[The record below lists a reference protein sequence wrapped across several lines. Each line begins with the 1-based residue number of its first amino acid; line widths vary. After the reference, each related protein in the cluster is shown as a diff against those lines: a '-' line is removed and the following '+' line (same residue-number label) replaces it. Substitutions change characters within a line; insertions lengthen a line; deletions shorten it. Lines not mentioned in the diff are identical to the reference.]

1 MRGGNLATR
10 PGGPEPTCTGV
21 VTLRACDAV
30 ILTVGHSNH
39 AEGEFLELLRGAGVT
54 ALADVRVS
62 PRSRYE
68 HFNRGPLAGSLEAAG
83 VHYVHLGEQLGGRR
97 EPRPDSPNGAW
108 EEDAFR
114 GYADHMASGEFNSG
128 IERLE
133 ELAAGGCVAAMC
145 AEGDWRQCHRRLI
158 SDALAVRGHHV
169 LHLGPDG
176 ALAEHELTESAVID
190 GGRITYPAVQTSLDL

>member
-1 MRGGNLATR
+1 L
-10 PGGPEPTCTGV
+10 
-21 VTLRACDAV
+21 

-39 AEGEFLELLRGAGVT
+39 AEREFLGLLRGAGVS

-83 VHYVHLGEQLGGRR
+83 IHYVHLGEQLGGRR
-97 EPRPDSPNGAW
+97 QPQSESPNRAW

-114 GYADHMASGEFNSG
+114 GYADHMASEEFETG
-128 IERLE
+128 IQRLE
-133 ELAAGGCVAAMC
+133 ELAADHRVAVMC
-145 AEGDWRQCHRRLI
+145 AEGDWRHCHRRLI
-158 SDALAVRGHHV
+158 SDALAVRAHRV

-176 ALAEHELTESAVID
+176 SLTEHELTDTAVIE
-190 GGRITYPAVQTSLDL
+190 GASITYPEVQTSLDV